1 HMQVPGHNELAIV
14 NMNDIEKNEEIK
26 NKFKEINDMYGK
38 KSNFDTSICKQEYN
52 KILDKIDQNH
62 KEAFI
67 MIINE
72 INKKFDEYNRKNDNK
87 NIKYDEL
94 STKIDTI
101 MSILISMKKQESCR
115 MC

>member
-1 HMQVPGHNELAIV
+1 
-14 NMNDIEKNEEIK
+14 
-26 NKFKEINDMYGK
+26 
-38 KSNFDTSICKQEYN
+38 
-52 KILDKIDQNH
+52 
-62 KEAFI
+62 